1 MADTEEK
8 KPEKELTKEDKEFNR
23 QINYFVMRYM
33 WQVVCGRSARYAD
46 DTIYNAF
53 STSRERYTRII
64 NTGIVRYKKEEL
76 ETLYRKTGI
85 PTEIFTGEKRFE
97 CPYNKETEA
106 GKDISESDWKKLF
119 ASREKKDQEE
129 EQQEA
134 GKAEDRKKIQKA
146 ICEKL
151 DKVPRNDI
159 ENWSFYCLC
168 FYLKKRK
175 PGLKKS
181 EIVFTN
187 GVINEIREMDF
198 EFLNTIS
205 SGC

>member
-106 GKDISESDWKKLF
+106 GKDISESDW
-119 ASREKKDQEE
+119 
-129 EQQEA
+129 
-134 GKAEDRKKIQKA
+134 
-146 ICEKL
+146 
-151 DKVPRNDI
+151 N
-159 ENWSFYCLC
+159 CLC

-175 PGLKKS
+175 PALKKS